1 MFLALGRT
9 LREGWINFV
18 RNGYLSIAAVSVML
32 LSLFSVSALVL
43 LMLIGDKLIQNIESK
58 VNISVYFKSDVREE
72 AILKDK
78 EALENI
84 SEISAVS
91 YISKE
96 QALEDFK
103 KNNANEPV
111 ILKSLEVIGDNPL
124 LASLVIKANDTT
136 QYEMINEY
144 LKNAPFK
151 DDISRINYAKNK
163 EVIGK
168 LNQTIAQVRKAGM
181 AISGF
186 LSLIS
191 ILIIFNTIRI
201 TIYAHKK
208 EVEVMRLVGASNV
221 YIRLPFIFEGVLY
234 GLVASVISM
243 LLLFIALRLLLP
255 QAKMLIPSVGV
266 IGVYRENFWKILGVQ
281 VLIGTLL
288 GVVSSTIAIR
298 KYLKI

>member
-9 LREGWINFV
+9 LKEGWSNFM

-32 LSLFSVSALVL
+32 LSLFSISALAL
-43 LMLIGDKLIQNIESK
+43 LMLTGNRLIQNIESK
-58 VNISVYFKSDVREE
+58 VNISVYFKSDVTEE

-78 EALENI
+78 GELENFNEIQSVNYVSKEKALE
-84 SEISAVS
+84 E
-91 YISKE
+91 
-96 QALEDFK
+96 FK
-103 KNNANEPV
+103 KNNADEPV
-111 ILKSLEVIGDNPL
+111 ILKSLEEIEGNPL
-124 LASLVIKANDTT
+124 LSALIIKANNPA
-136 QYEMINEY
+136 QYELVNDY

-151 DDISRINYAKNK
+151 EDISRINYAKNK
-163 EVIGK
+163 EVIDK

-181 AISGF
+181 AITGL

-201 TIYAHKK
+201 TIYSHKK

-234 GLVASVISM
+234 GLVASIISM
-243 LLLFIALRLLLP
+243 LLLFVSLRLLLP
-255 QAKMLIPSVGV
+255 QTKELIPSVDV
-266 IGVYRENFWKILGVQ
+266 IGIYTTNFWKLLGAQILAGAILG
-281 VLIGTLL
+281 I
-288 GVVSSTIAIR
+288 VSSTIAIR